1 MVTVLALVVAA
12 TESVA
17 QTDPVTVSFGSSMYS
32 VSEGASVAVTVEL
45 SGPRNSDATV
55 QITAAGSASA
65 LDYSLSDTSVMFAA
79 DETSK
84 TVTVTA
90 LEDRLDDDSESVTL
104 TLEPPSGLSTGTHGS
119 TTAAIVDGDQA
130 ALVVEPA
137 DVSVREGSG
146 EVDLDWLDD
155 LDVVWDSPSADEFG
169 SMPLGNGDIGLN
181 VWVVDGGDLLF
192 YISKTDTW
200 NEFSSLFK
208 LGRVRV
214 KFDPNPFAG
223 RASFEQALVLRNG
236 EITIESTKTDNFGF
250 DLKIWVDANNPVIRV
265 EGTSSADMDVTVDL
279 EMWRTERRE
288 LDQYITYDSN
298 GRRTKHPDN
307 YREPYEYWYEDD
319 TTVVLEP
326 DTVVSGLT
334 DRIVWYHRNGY
345 SKFDERLGE
354 LGQSYGGSDPLIH
367 RTFGAAILG
376 PGLTRNSSDQSL
388 IRQDTTTV
396 DISIFPLTMQPATV
410 AEWRSGLDSSISAVE
425 SSSKSARYDA
435 HKRWW
440 QEFWGRHRIS
450 VSSDE
455 SPAERSSALAV
466 SRAYALQRFM
476 NAAAGRGAQPIKF
489 NGSIFTV
496 DVVNNLPAFF
506 NTYRAGYFDPD
517 FRAWGASHWYQN
529 VRFPYLTML
538 MGGDYEFMQPFFD
551 MYTGASS
558 SWTSHVKGTY
568 LHDGFVLPEL
578 MNSWGGGIATSNSIN
593 GLVEISAIM
602 LDFYQFTQDQAFFDT
617 VLLPFVNGVLTY
629 YDQHWSRSS
638 TGDIRIVS
646 SALEQ
651 ERGAVNPTSDLAGLH
666 VVVDKMVALPDELTS
681 EADRALWVRM
691 KKDLPNIATF
701 VRNGQE
707 IVAIAERPHRSAS
720 RGENPDLYAVWPFRV
735 YSVGKPDLD
744 LAVATYNQRAATG
757 VTGWQQ
763 DPAQAAML
771 GMTDE
776 AKRHLLTYVTK
787 EEPNRGNRDSFRFP
801 GFYGPAQDWFPVQT
815 QPSIA
820 MSTLQNMLVQYED
833 HRILMFPAWP
843 QEWDADFK
851 VHLPYETTIEGVLK
865 DGVVESL
872 TVTPE
877 HRDADIEF
885 VQFDPD
891 TPVVDNSTPV
901 VLTTERVEAE
911 DYKAQMGLQVESTT
925 DGGVGQSIGFADVN
939 DYLVYP
945 ARDFSDVG
953 SVSLRV
959 ASNRGVTARAELRSG
974 STTGAVIASF
984 EVFHTGGW
992 QSFITVTEDIVDPGE
1007 QLDLYLVF
1015 TAWGFNLNWIE
1026 FTTDPS
1032 SGAGASNGD
1041 YDSDGDGLI
1050 EVSTLA
1056 QFDAIRWDLDGD
1068 GNSLNSGHAGAF
1080 SGAAANMGC
1089 PSGGCSGYELSAVL
1103 DFDTDASGSVDRL
1116 DGFWNSGLGWE
1127 PIGTYDRP
1135 FRAVFDGNGHEISNL
1150 FIDRTTDNVGL
1161 FGYVGD
1167 SALLVDVKLTGAAV
1181 TTSGRFAGALA
1192 GTSLGAIVSSSAD
1205 GEVSATGYAG
1215 VLAGANR
1222 AGRIQAS
1229 HAAGEVAAY
1238 GYVGGLV
1245 GLNSGGAVEASYS
1258 TARVLQRS
1266 APDNRATAQIGND
1279 GAGHTGGLIG
1289 KTLDSATVTD
1299 SYWDTQTSTQA
1310 TSDGGTA
1317 KTTTE
1322 LASPTGYSGI
1332 YQNWNVDSDLDNTDD
1347 DPWNF
1352 GTASDLPTLKH
1363 ATVPATPLTAT
1374 FPTGPY
1380 TVTEGATIKIEL
1392 ELSKDPDATFTVP
1405 LTVTAQDGATA
1416 NDYTVTPTSVV
1427 LNDGETFKTITL
1439 TATDDTVIEER
1450 ESVLL
1455 GLGTLPPGLSAGPRN
1470 TITVSIVDDDT
1481 PTWSVTAEPARV
1493 VEGVVS
1499 TVTVSVDK
1507 AFDTDQTITLAVGG
1521 TAASGDYSLSSS
1533 SLTLE
1538 AGDTSVTASVTAVAD
1553 SDEESD
1559 ETVVVTASHGGKTV
1573 GSATVTIADSDTAV
1587 WSVTAEPA
1595 RVVEGVVSTVTVSVD
1610 KAFDTDQTITLAVG
1624 GTAAGTDYTL
1634 SSSSLTLEAG
1644 DTSVTASVTAVA
1656 DSDEESDETVV
1667 VTASHGGKTVGSA
1680 TVTIEANDTPVS
1692 SDAALSSLALS
1703 GVGIGGFDAG
1713 VTGYAVSV
1721 GYGVSS
1727 TVVTAVARD
1736 GGASVVIA
1744 GGGGETQGTSRSVSL
1759 VVGDNE
1765 ITVTVTAEDAATT
1778 KTYTVTVTRGEPDVA
1793 PLPPGVVW
1801 GDRLADRDI
1810 ALPGVSSPSGVWFD
1824 GTDVSVVTTAGRIS
1838 VYSLADG
1845 AEHTDR
1851 GFTLPGG
1858 AEYAAGLWSNGATLW
1873 VADVNR
1879 GWVRA
1884 YRLSD
1889 GARQADR
1896 DLDTTALAAAG
1907 NTEPAGIWSNGTT
1920 MWVADFTDS
1929 SVYAYD
1935 LASKARVA
1943 DKELDLDKNPGETY
1957 NPFGIWSNGDTLL
1970 AASWFGGEIIAHSL
1984 TGGQRQPAKDLAT
1997 FASRTNFPNG
2007 IWSNGHILWVVDA
2020 SAATLYAYAVP
2031 GLGAPDTASW
2041 SVVAD
2046 PATVAEGQASTV
2058 TVSVDKTFDA
2068 PQTIALAATGGT
2080 AAGTDYTLSPSVTLD
2095 AGDTA
2100 VTASVT
2106 AVDDSVFEG
2115 DETVVVTA
2123 SHDASAVGSV
2133 TVTIAA
2139 NDTPTW
2145 SVVADPATVAEGQAS
2160 TVTVSVDKTFE
2171 TAQTIALAA
2180 TGTAAGTDYT
2190 LSPSV
2195 TLNAGDTAVTAS
2207 VTAVDDSV
2215 FEGDETVVV
2224 TASHDA
2230 SAVGSATVTIEAND
2244 TPTWSVTADP
2254 ATVAE
2259 GQTSTVTVS
2268 VDKTFETAQTIALA
2282 ATGTAA
2288 GTDYTLSPSV
2298 TLDAGDSEVSVS
2310 VTAVDDSV
2318 IEGGAETVVVTA
2330 SHDASAVGSVTVTIE
2345 DNDTPTWSLVAE
2357 PATVAEGQA
2366 STVTVSVDKTF
2377 ETAQTIALAATGG
2390 TAAGTDYTLSSSSV
2404 TLAAGDTA
2412 VTAVVTAVDDN
2423 DEENDETVV
2432 VTASHDSNAV
2442 GSVTVTIA
2450 ANDTPTWSLVA
2461 DPATVAEG
2469 QASTVTVSVDKTFET
2484 AQTIALAATG
2494 GTAAGTDYTLP
2505 SSSVTLAAG
2514 ASEVS
2519 VSVTAVDDSVFE
2531 GDETVVVTAS
2541 HDASAVGS
2549 VTVTIAAND
2558 TPTWSVVADPATVAE
2573 GQAST
2578 VTVSVDKTFETAQTI
2593 ALAATGTAAGTDY
2606 TLSPSVTLDAG
2617 DSEVSVSVTA
2627 VDDSVFEGDETV
2639 VVTASHDSSAVGS
2652 ATFTIEANDTPTWS
2666 VVADPATVAEG
2677 QASTVTVSVDKT
2689 FETAQ
2694 TIALAATGGTAAGT
2708 DYTLSPSVTLNA
2720 GDTAV
2725 TASVT
2730 AVDDGVIE
2738 GGDETVVVTASHGD
2752 GSVGSATITI
2762 EDNDTLT
2769 WSVTAEPATVA
2780 EGQASTVTVSVDKT
2794 FETAQT
2800 IALAATGGTAA
2811 GTDYTLSSSSVT
2823 LAAGA
2828 KTATAVVTAVDDN
2841 DEETDETVVVTASHD
2856 SSAVGS
2862 VTVTIAA
2869 NDTPTWS
2876 LVADPATVAEGQ
2888 ASTVTVSVDKTF
2900 ETAQTIAL
2908 AATGGTAAGTDYT
2921 LSPSVR
2927 LAAGDSEVSVSVTAV
2942 DDSVFEGD
2950 ETVVVTASH
2959 DASAVGSVTVTI
2971 AANDTPTWSVVA
2983 DPATVAEGQASTVT
2997 VSVDKTFETAQT
3009 IALAA
3014 TGTAAGTDYT
3024 LSPSVRLAA
3033 GDSEVSVS
3041 VTAVDDSVFE
3051 GDETVVVTASHDA
3064 SAVGSVTV
3072 TIAANDTP
3080 TWSVVADPATVAEG
3094 QASTVT
3100 VSVDKTFDAPQT
3112 IALAATGG
3120 TAAGTDYTL
3129 SPSVTLAAGDTS
3141 VTASV
3146 TAVADGVIEG
3156 GDETVVVTASHG
3168 DGSVGSATITIEDN
3182 DTPTWSVT
3190 AEPATVAEGQAST
3203 VTVSVDKTFETA
3215 QTISLAATGGT
3226 AAGTD
3231 YTLSPSSL
3239 TLDAGAKTATASVTA
3254 VDDNDEESDETV
3266 VVTASHDSSAVGS
3279 VTITIEAVAPLPPG
3293 VVWGDRLPDRD
3304 IALPGAP
3311 TGVWSNG
3318 TDVWVLT
3325 TAGRISVYSLADGAE
3340 HTDRGFTLPGG
3351 AEYAAGLW
3359 SNGATLWVSDV
3370 NRGWVRAYRLSDG
3383 ARQADRDL
3391 DTAALAAAGNT
3402 EPAGI
3407 WSNGTTMWV
3416 ADFTDSRVYAYDLTT
3431 KARVADKE
3439 LDLDKNPGEAY
3450 NPFGIWSNGDT
3461 LLAASWLGGEIIA
3474 HSLTDGQRQP
3484 AKDLSTFASR
3494 TNFPNDIWSNGH
3506 ILWVVD
3512 ASAATLYAY
3521 AVPGLGAP
3529 PNDTPGSGN

>member
-1 MVTVLALVVAA
+1 MMGLFRRCGVLALRAVTCWGIVRVRLSARRAGGCACGSAGAGLRRVLGSCAVVTVLAPVVVA
-12 TESVA
+12 TEAAA
-17 QTDPVTVSFGSSMYS
+17 QSDPVTVSFGSSMYS
-32 VSEGASVAVTVEL
+32 VSEGASVAVEL
-45 SGPRNSDATV
+45 SEPRNSDATV
-55 QITAAGSASA
+55 QITAAGSASEREGSGEVDLDSLDA
-65 LDYSLSDTSVMFAA
+65 L
-79 DETSK
+79 
-84 TVTVTA
+84 
-90 LEDRLDDDSESVTL
+90 
-104 TLEPPSGLSTGTHGS
+104 
-119 TTAAIVDGDQA
+119 
-130 ALVVEPA
+130 

-181 VWVVDGGDLLF
+181 VWVVDDGDLLF

-236 EITIESTKTDNFGF
+236 EITIESTKTDNFEV

-307 YREPYEYWYEDD
+307 YREPYEYWYDDD

-354 LGQSYGGSDPLIH
+354 LSQSDRGGDPLMH

-388 IRQDTTTV
+388 ISQDTTTV

-410 AEWRSGLDSSISAVE
+410 EEWRSGLDSSISAVE

-455 SPAERSSALAV
+455 SPAERSSALVV

-551 MYTGASS
+551 MYTEASS

-617 VLLPFVNGVLTY
+617 VLLPFVNGMLTY

-787 EEPNRGNRDSFRFP
+787 EEPNRGNRESFRFP

-851 VHLPYETTIEGVLK
+851 VHLPYETTIEGVLQ

-877 HRDADIEF
+877 HRAADIEF

-891 TPVVDNSTPV
+891 TLVVDITAPV
-901 VLTTERVEAE
+901 DLTTERVEAE
-911 DYKAQMGLQVESTT
+911 DYKAQMGLQIESTT
-925 DGGVGQSIGFADVN
+925 DVGGGQSIGYANVN

-945 ARDFSDVG
+945 ARDLSDVG

-959 ASNRGVTARAELRSG
+959 ASNRGVNARAELRSG

-984 EVFHTGGW
+984 EVNHTGGW

-1032 SGAGASNGD
+1032 SGASNVD

-1056 QFDAIRWDLDGD
+1056 QLDAIRWDLDGD
-1068 GNSLNSGHAGAF
+1068 GNSLNSGYADAF

-1135 FRAVFDGNGHEISNL
+1135 FRAVFDGNGHDISNL

-1161 FGYVGD
+1161 FGYVAD
-1167 SALLVDVKLTGAAV
+1167 SALLADVKMTGAAV
-1181 TTSGRFAGALA
+1181 TTRGRFAGVLA
-1192 GTSLGAIVSSSAD
+1192 GTSLGAIVTSSAD

-1222 AGRIQAS
+1222 GGRIQAS
-1229 HAAGEVAAY
+1229 HAAGEAAAY

-1245 GLNSGGAVEASYS
+1245 GLNSGGGAVEASYS
-1258 TARVLQRS
+1258 TARVLQRG
-1266 APDNRATAQIGND
+1266 APDNRATTQIGND

-1289 KTLDSATVTD
+1289 KTLDNATATD
-1299 SYWDTQTSTQA
+1299 SYWDTQTSTQV

-1332 YQNWNVDSDLDNTDD
+1332 YENWNLDFDLDNTDD

-1363 ATVPATPLTAT
+1363 ATVPATPLTVA
-1374 FPTGPY
+1374 FPTGTY
-1380 TVTEGATIKIEL
+1380 TVTEGAKIKIEL

-1405 LTVTAQDGATA
+1405 LTVTAKDGTTA
-1416 NDYTVTPTSVV
+1416 SDYTVTPTSVV
-1427 LNDGETFKTITL
+1427 FNDGETSKNITL
-1439 TATDDTVIEER
+1439 TATDDTVSEES

-1455 GLGTLPPGLSAGPRN
+1455 RLGTLPTGLSAGPRN

-1481 PTWSVTAEPARV
+1481 AVWSVTAEPARV
-1493 VEGVVS
+1493 AEGAVS
-1499 TVTVSVDK
+1499 TITVSVDR
-1507 AFDTDQTITLAVGG
+1507 AFDTDQTIMLAVAG

-1533 SLTLE
+1533 SLTLD
-1538 AGDTSVTASVTAVAD
+1538 AGDMSVTASVTAVDD

-1559 ETVVVTASHGGKTV
+1559 ETVVVTASHGGETV
-1573 GSATVTIADSDTAV
+1573 GSATVTIEDNDTPT
-1587 WSVTAEPA
+1587 WSVTAVPA
-1595 RVVEGVVSTVTVSVD
+1595 RVVEGAESTITVSVD
-1610 KAFDTDQTITLAVG
+1610 KAFDTDQTITLAAT
-1624 GTAAGTDYTL
+1624 GTAASEDYSL
-1634 SSSSLTLEAG
+1634 SSSSLTLDAGDMSVTATVTAVDDGVIEGGDETVVVTASHGGETVGSATVTIEDNDTPTWSVTAVPARVVEGAESTITVSSDKTFDTDQTITLAATGTAAGSDYSLSSSLTLDAGDMSVTATVTAVDDSVVEGGDETVVVTASHSGGAVGSATVTIEDNDTPTWSVTAEPARVAEGAESTITVSAGKAFAVDQTITLAATGTAANSDYSLSSSSLTLHAG
-1644 DTSVTASVTAVA
+1644 DTSVTATVTSVDDSVIEGGDETVVVTASHSGDAVGSATVTIEDNDTPTWSVTAEPARVA
-1656 DSDEESDETVV
+1656 EGAESTITVSAGKAFAVDQTITLAATGTAANSDYSLSSSSLTLHAGDTSVTATVTAVDDNDEESDETVV
-1667 VTASHGGKTVGSA
+1667 VTASHGGAVGSA

-1692 SDAALSSLALS
+1692 TDAALSSLALS
-1703 GVGIGGFDAG
+1703 GV
-1713 VTGYAVSV
+1713 SV
-1721 GYGVSS
+1721 GVFGAGTTAYAASVGNGVSS
-1727 TVVTAVARD
+1727 TTVTAVASD
-1736 GGASVVIA
+1736 DGASVVIA
-1744 GGGGETQGTSRSVSL
+1744 DGDGETQGTSRSVSL

-1765 ITVTVTAEDAATT
+1765 ITVTVTAEDTATT
-1778 KTYTVTVTRGEPDVA
+1778 KTYTITVTRAVA

-1801 GDRLADRDI
+1801 GDRLPDRDI
-1810 ALPGVSSPSGVWFD
+1810 ALPGAGSSSGVWSD
-1824 GTDVSVVTTAGRIS
+1824 GTDVWVLTTAGKISVYSLADGAEHTDRGFTLPGGAEYAAGLWSDGATLWVADVNSGWVRAYRLSDGARQADRDLDTAGNTEPAGIWSDDTTMWVADFTDSRVYAYDLTTKARVADKELDLDKNPGETYNPFGIWSNGDTLLAASWFGSEIIAHSLADGQRQPAKDLSTFASRTNSPNGIWSNGHILWVVDSSDATLYAYAVPGLGAPPNDTPVWSVIAEPVRVVEGVVSTITVSVDKTFDTAQTITLAATGTAAGSDYSLSSSSLTLDAGDTSVTASVTAVDDSVIEGGDETVVVTASHGGETVGSATVTIEDNDTPTWSVTAEPVRVVEGVVSTITVSVDKAFDTDQTIMLAVAGTAASGDYSLLSSLTLDAGDMSVTASVTAVDDSVIEGGDETVVVTASHSGDAVGSATVTIEDNDTPTWSVTAEPVRVAEGAGSTITVSAGKAFAVDQTITLAATGTAANSDYSLSSSSLTLHAGDTSVTATVTAVDDSVIEGGDETVVVTASHSSGAVGSATVTIVDNDTPTWSVTAEPVRVVEGAESTITVSVDKAFAVDQTITLAATGTAASEDYSLSSSSLTLDAGDTSVTATVTAVDDSDEENDETVVVTASHGDAVGSATVTIEANDTPVSTDAALSSLALSGVSIGVFGAGTTAYAASVGNGVSSTTVTAVASDDGASVVIADGDGETQGTSRSVSLVVGDNEITVTVTAEDGSTTKTYTITVARAVAPLPPGVVWGDRLPDRDIALPGAGSSSGVWSDGTDVWVVTTAGKIS

-1896 DLDTTALAAAG
+1896 DLDTAALAAAG
-1907 NTEPAGIWSNGTT
+1907 NTEPAGIWSNDTT

-1929 SVYAYD
+1929 RVYAYD
-1935 LASKARVA
+1935 LTTKARVA

-1984 TGGQRQPAKDLAT
+1984 ADGQRQPAKDLST

-2007 IWSNGHILWVVDA
+2007 IWSNGHILWVVD
-2020 SAATLYAYAVP
+2020 SSDATLYAYAVP
-2031 GLGAPDTASW
+2031 GL
-2041 SVVAD
+2041 
-2046 PATVAEGQASTV
+2046 
-2058 TVSVDKTFDA
+2058 
-2068 PQTIALAATGGT
+2068 
-2080 AAGTDYTLSPSVTLD
+2080 
-2095 AGDTA
+2095 
-2100 VTASVT
+2100 
-2106 AVDDSVFEG
+2106 
-2115 DETVVVTA
+2115 
-2123 SHDASAVGSV
+2123 
-2133 TVTIAA
+2133 
-2139 NDTPTW
+2139 
-2145 SVVADPATVAEGQAS
+2145 
-2160 TVTVSVDKTFE
+2160 
-2171 TAQTIALAA
+2171 
-2180 TGTAAGTDYT
+2180 
-2190 LSPSV
+2190 
-2195 TLNAGDTAVTAS
+2195 
-2207 VTAVDDSV
+2207 
-2215 FEGDETVVV
+2215 
-2224 TASHDA
+2224 
-2230 SAVGSATVTIEAND
+2230 
-2244 TPTWSVTADP
+2244 
-2254 ATVAE
+2254 
-2259 GQTSTVTVS
+2259 
-2268 VDKTFETAQTIALA
+2268 
-2282 ATGTAA
+2282 
-2288 GTDYTLSPSV
+2288 
-2298 TLDAGDSEVSVS
+2298 
-2310 VTAVDDSV
+2310 
-2318 IEGGAETVVVTA
+2318 
-2330 SHDASAVGSVTVTIE
+2330 
-2345 DNDTPTWSLVAE
+2345 
-2357 PATVAEGQA
+2357 
-2366 STVTVSVDKTF
+2366 
-2377 ETAQTIALAATGG
+2377 
-2390 TAAGTDYTLSSSSV
+2390 
-2404 TLAAGDTA
+2404 
-2412 VTAVVTAVDDN
+2412 
-2423 DEENDETVV
+2423 
-2432 VTASHDSNAV
+2432 
-2442 GSVTVTIA
+2442 
-2450 ANDTPTWSLVA
+2450 
-2461 DPATVAEG
+2461 
-2469 QASTVTVSVDKTFET
+2469 
-2484 AQTIALAATG
+2484 
-2494 GTAAGTDYTLP
+2494 
-2505 SSSVTLAAG
+2505 
-2514 ASEVS
+2514 
-2519 VSVTAVDDSVFE
+2519 
-2531 GDETVVVTAS
+2531 
-2541 HDASAVGS
+2541 
-2549 VTVTIAAND
+2549 
-2558 TPTWSVVADPATVAE
+2558 
-2573 GQAST
+2573 
-2578 VTVSVDKTFETAQTI
+2578 
-2593 ALAATGTAAGTDY
+2593 
-2606 TLSPSVTLDAG
+2606 
-2617 DSEVSVSVTA
+2617 
-2627 VDDSVFEGDETV
+2627 
-2639 VVTASHDSSAVGS
+2639 
-2652 ATFTIEANDTPTWS
+2652 
-2666 VVADPATVAEG
+2666 
-2677 QASTVTVSVDKT
+2677 
-2689 FETAQ
+2689 
-2694 TIALAATGGTAAGT
+2694 
-2708 DYTLSPSVTLNA
+2708 
-2720 GDTAV
+2720 
-2725 TASVT
+2725 
-2730 AVDDGVIE
+2730 
-2738 GGDETVVVTASHGD
+2738 
-2752 GSVGSATITI
+2752 
-2762 EDNDTLT
+2762 
-2769 WSVTAEPATVA
+2769 
-2780 EGQASTVTVSVDKT
+2780 
-2794 FETAQT
+2794 
-2800 IALAATGGTAA
+2800 
-2811 GTDYTLSSSSVT
+2811 
-2823 LAAGA
+2823 
-2828 KTATAVVTAVDDN
+2828 
-2841 DEETDETVVVTASHD
+2841 
-2856 SSAVGS
+2856 
-2862 VTVTIAA
+2862 
-2869 NDTPTWS
+2869 
-2876 LVADPATVAEGQ
+2876 
-2888 ASTVTVSVDKTF
+2888 
-2900 ETAQTIAL
+2900 
-2908 AATGGTAAGTDYT
+2908 
-2921 LSPSVR
+2921 
-2927 LAAGDSEVSVSVTAV
+2927 
-2942 DDSVFEGD
+2942 
-2950 ETVVVTASH
+2950 
-2959 DASAVGSVTVTI
+2959 
-2971 AANDTPTWSVVA
+2971 
-2983 DPATVAEGQASTVT
+2983 
-2997 VSVDKTFETAQT
+2997 
-3009 IALAA
+3009 
-3014 TGTAAGTDYT
+3014 
-3024 LSPSVRLAA
+3024 
-3033 GDSEVSVS
+3033 
-3041 VTAVDDSVFE
+3041 
-3051 GDETVVVTASHDA
+3051 
-3064 SAVGSVTV
+3064 
-3072 TIAANDTP
+3072 
-3080 TWSVVADPATVAEG
+3080 
-3094 QASTVT
+3094 
-3100 VSVDKTFDAPQT
+3100 
-3112 IALAATGG
+3112 
-3120 TAAGTDYTL
+3120 
-3129 SPSVTLAAGDTS
+3129 
-3141 VTASV
+3141 
-3146 TAVADGVIEG
+3146 
-3156 GDETVVVTASHG
+3156 
-3168 DGSVGSATITIEDN
+3168 
-3182 DTPTWSVT
+3182 
-3190 AEPATVAEGQAST
+3190 
-3203 VTVSVDKTFETA
+3203 
-3215 QTISLAATGGT
+3215 
-3226 AAGTD
+3226 
-3231 YTLSPSSL
+3231 
-3239 TLDAGAKTATASVTA
+3239 
-3254 VDDNDEESDETV
+3254 
-3266 VVTASHDSSAVGS
+3266 
-3279 VTITIEAVAPLPPG
+3279 
-3293 VVWGDRLPDRD
+3293 
-3304 IALPGAP
+3304 
-3311 TGVWSNG
+3311 
-3318 TDVWVLT
+3318 
-3325 TAGRISVYSLADGAE
+3325 
-3340 HTDRGFTLPGG
+3340 
-3351 AEYAAGLW
+3351 
-3359 SNGATLWVSDV
+3359 
-3370 NRGWVRAYRLSDG
+3370 
-3383 ARQADRDL
+3383 
-3391 DTAALAAAGNT
+3391 
-3402 EPAGI
+3402 
-3407 WSNGTTMWV
+3407 
-3416 ADFTDSRVYAYDLTT
+3416 
-3431 KARVADKE
+3431 
-3439 LDLDKNPGEAY
+3439 
-3450 NPFGIWSNGDT
+3450 
-3461 LLAASWLGGEIIA
+3461 
-3474 HSLTDGQRQP
+3474 
-3484 AKDLSTFASR
+3484 
-3494 TNFPNDIWSNGH
+3494 
-3506 ILWVVD
+3506 
-3512 ASAATLYAY
+3512 
-3521 AVPGLGAP
+3521 
-3529 PNDTPGSGN
+3529 DTPG

>member
-1 MVTVLALVVAA
+1 MVTVLAPVVVA
-12 TESVA
+12 TEAVA

-55 QITAAGSASA
+55 QITAAGSASV

-146 EVDLDWLDD
+146 GVDLDWLDEADVSVREGSGGVDLDWLDD

-169 SMPLGNGDIGLN
+169 SMPLGNGEIGLN

-236 EITIESTKTDNFGF
+236 EITIESTKTDNFGV

-307 YREPYEYWYEDD
+307 YREPYEYWYDDD

-354 LGQSYGGSDPLIH
+354 LSQSDRGGDPLMH

-376 PGLTRNSSDQSL
+376 PGLTRNSSNQSL

-410 AEWRSGLDSSISAVE
+410 EEWRSGLDSSISAVE

-506 NTYRAGYFDPD
+506 HTYRAGYFDPD

-529 VRFPYLTML
+529 VRFPYLAML
-538 MGGDYEFMQPFFD
+538 MGGDYEFMPPFFD

-558 SWTSHVKGTY
+558 SWTSHVKGTF

-578 MNSWGGGIATSNSIN
+578 MNSWGGGIATHNSIN

-617 VLLPFVNGVLTY
+617 VLLPFVNGMLTY

-681 EADRALWVRM
+681 EADRALWLRM

-701 VRNGQE
+701 IRNGQE
-707 IVAIAERPHRSAS
+707 IVAIAEDPHRSRS
-720 RGENPDLYAVWPFRV
+720 GGENPDLYAVWPFRV

-744 LAVATYNQRAATG
+744 LAVATYNQRVATG

-771 GMTDE
+771 GLTNE

-787 EEPNRGNRDSFRFP
+787 EEPNRGNRESFRFP
-801 GFYGPAQDWFPVQT
+801 GFFGPAQDWFPVQT

-851 VHLPYETTIEGVLK
+851 VHLPYGTTIEGVLR

-877 HRDADIEF
+877 HRTADIEF

-891 TPVVDNSTPV
+891 TPVVDISAPV
-901 VLTTERVEAE
+901 DLTTERVEAE

-925 DGGVGQSIGFADVN
+925 DGGGGQSIGYANVN

-984 EVFHTGGW
+984 EVYHTGGW
-992 QSFITVTEDIVDPGE
+992 QSFITVTEEIADPGE

-1056 QFDAIRWDLDGD
+1056 QLDAIRWDLDGD
-1068 GNSLNSGHAGAF
+1068 GNSLNSGYADAF

-1103 DFDTDASGSVDRL
+1103 DFDTDASGAVDRL

-1135 FRAVFDGNGHEISNL
+1135 FRAVFDGNGHDISNL
-1150 FIDRTTDNVGL
+1150 FIDRRTDNVGL
-1161 FGYVGD
+1161 FGYVAD

-1222 AGRIQAS
+1222 GGRIQAS
-1229 HAAGEVAAY
+1229 HAAGEAAAY

-1258 TARVLQRS
+1258 TARVLQRG

-1289 KTLDSATVTD
+1289 KTLDNATVTD

-1332 YQNWNVDSDLDNTDD
+1332 YQDWNLDFDLDNTDD

-1363 ATVPATPLTAT
+1363 ATVPAVPLTVA
-1374 FPTGPY
+1374 FPTGTY
-1380 TVTEGATIKIEL
+1380 TVTEGAKIKIEL

-1416 NDYTVTPTSVV
+1416 SDYTVTPTSVV
-1427 LNDGETFKTITL
+1427 YNDGETFKTITL
-1439 TATDDTVIEER
+1439 TATDDTVSDEGK
-1450 ESVLL
+1450 SVLL
-1455 GLGTLPPGLSAGPRN
+1455 RLGTLPPGLSAGPHN

-1481 PTWSVTAEPARV
+1481 AVWSVVAVPARV
-1493 VEGVVS
+1493 VEGAAS

-1507 AFDTDQTITLAVGG
+1507 EFEADQAITLAATG
-1521 TAASGDYSLSSS
+1521 TAASGDYSLSPSL
-1533 SLTLE
+1533 SLTLD
-1538 AGDTSVTASVTAVAD
+1538 AGDTSVTASVTAVDD

-1559 ETVVVTASHGGKTV
+1559 ETVVVTASHGGETV
-1573 GSATVTIADSDTAV
+1573 GSATVTIEDNDTAV
-1587 WSVTAEPA
+1587 WSVTAVPARVAEGAVSTVTVSVDKEFEVDQAITLAATGTAASGDYSLSPSLSLTLVAGDMSVTASVTAVDDSVIDGGDETVVVTASHGGETVGSATVTIEDNDTPTWSVTAVPA
-1595 RVVEGVVSTVTVSVD
+1595 RVVEGAASTVTVSVD
-1610 KAFDTDQTITLAVG
+1610 KAFEVDQTITLAATG
-1624 GTAAGTDYTL
+1624 GTAASGDYSL
-1634 SSSSLTLEAG
+1634 SPSLTLDAG
-1644 DTSVTASVTAVA
+1644 DMSVTASVTAVDDSVIDGGDETVVVTA
-1656 DSDEESDETVV
+1656 SHGGAVGSATVTIEDNDTAVWSVTAVPARVVEGAASTVTVSVDKEFEVDQAITLAATGTAASGDYSLSPSLSLTLVAGDMSVTASVTAVDDSVIEGVDETVVVTASHGGETVGSATVTIEDNDTAVWSVTAVPARVVEGAASTVTVSVDKEFEVDQMITLAATGTAASGDYSLSPTLSLTLDAGDMSVTASVTAVDDSDEESDETVV
-1667 VTASHGGKTVGSA
+1667 VTASHSGGAVGSA

-1692 SDAALSSLALS
+1692 TDAALSSLALS
-1703 GVGIGGFDAG
+1703 GVSVGVFDAG
-1713 VTGYAVSV
+1713 TTAYAASV
-1721 GYGVSS
+1721 GNGVSS
-1727 TVVTAVARD
+1727 TTVTAVASD
-1736 GGASVVIA
+1736 DGASVVIA
-1744 GGGGETQGTSRSVSL
+1744 DGDGETQGTSRSVSL

-1765 ITVTVTAEDAATT
+1765 ITVTVTAEDATTT
-1778 KTYTVTVTRGEPDVA
+1778 KTYTITVTRAVA

-1810 ALPGVSSPSGVWFD
+1810 ALPGAGSSSGVWSD
-1824 GTDVSVVTTAGRIS
+1824 GTDVWVLTTAGKIS

-1873 VADVNR
+1873 VADVNS

-1896 DLDTTALAAAG
+1896 DLDTAG
-1907 NTEPAGIWSNGTT
+1907 NTEPAGIWSDGTT

-1929 SVYAYD
+1929 RVYAYD
-1935 LASKARVA
+1935 LTSKARVA

-1970 AASWFGGEIIAHSL
+1970 AASWFRGEIIAHSL
-1984 TGGQRQPAKDLAT
+1984 TGGQRQPAKDLST

-2007 IWSNGHILWVVDA
+2007 IWSNGHILWVVD
-2020 SAATLYAYAVP
+2020 
-2031 GLGAPDTASW
+2031 
-2041 SVVAD
+2041 
-2046 PATVAEGQASTV
+2046 
-2058 TVSVDKTFDA
+2058 
-2068 PQTIALAATGGT
+2068 
-2080 AAGTDYTLSPSVTLD
+2080 
-2095 AGDTA
+2095 
-2100 VTASVT
+2100 
-2106 AVDDSVFEG
+2106 
-2115 DETVVVTA
+2115 
-2123 SHDASAVGSV
+2123 
-2133 TVTIAA
+2133 
-2139 NDTPTW
+2139 
-2145 SVVADPATVAEGQAS
+2145 
-2160 TVTVSVDKTFE
+2160 
-2171 TAQTIALAA
+2171 
-2180 TGTAAGTDYT
+2180 
-2190 LSPSV
+2190 
-2195 TLNAGDTAVTAS
+2195 
-2207 VTAVDDSV
+2207 
-2215 FEGDETVVV
+2215 
-2224 TASHDA
+2224 
-2230 SAVGSATVTIEAND
+2230 
-2244 TPTWSVTADP
+2244 
-2254 ATVAE
+2254 
-2259 GQTSTVTVS
+2259 
-2268 VDKTFETAQTIALA
+2268 
-2282 ATGTAA
+2282 
-2288 GTDYTLSPSV
+2288 
-2298 TLDAGDSEVSVS
+2298 
-2310 VTAVDDSV
+2310 
-2318 IEGGAETVVVTA
+2318 
-2330 SHDASAVGSVTVTIE
+2330 
-2345 DNDTPTWSLVAE
+2345 
-2357 PATVAEGQA
+2357 
-2366 STVTVSVDKTF
+2366 
-2377 ETAQTIALAATGG
+2377 
-2390 TAAGTDYTLSSSSV
+2390 SS
-2404 TLAAGDTA
+2404 D
-2412 VTAVVTAVDDN
+2412 
-2423 DEENDETVV
+2423 
-2432 VTASHDSNAV
+2432 
-2442 GSVTVTIA
+2442 
-2450 ANDTPTWSLVA
+2450 
-2461 DPATVAEG
+2461 
-2469 QASTVTVSVDKTFET
+2469 
-2484 AQTIALAATG
+2484 
-2494 GTAAGTDYTLP
+2494 
-2505 SSSVTLAAG
+2505 
-2514 ASEVS
+2514 
-2519 VSVTAVDDSVFE
+2519 
-2531 GDETVVVTAS
+2531 
-2541 HDASAVGS
+2541 
-2549 VTVTIAAND
+2549 
-2558 TPTWSVVADPATVAE
+2558 
-2573 GQAST
+2573 
-2578 VTVSVDKTFETAQTI
+2578 
-2593 ALAATGTAAGTDY
+2593 
-2606 TLSPSVTLDAG
+2606 
-2617 DSEVSVSVTA
+2617 
-2627 VDDSVFEGDETV
+2627 
-2639 VVTASHDSSAVGS
+2639 
-2652 ATFTIEANDTPTWS
+2652 
-2666 VVADPATVAEG
+2666 
-2677 QASTVTVSVDKT
+2677 
-2689 FETAQ
+2689 
-2694 TIALAATGGTAAGT
+2694 
-2708 DYTLSPSVTLNA
+2708 
-2720 GDTAV
+2720 
-2725 TASVT
+2725 
-2730 AVDDGVIE
+2730 
-2738 GGDETVVVTASHGD
+2738 
-2752 GSVGSATITI
+2752 
-2762 EDNDTLT
+2762 
-2769 WSVTAEPATVA
+2769 
-2780 EGQASTVTVSVDKT
+2780 
-2794 FETAQT
+2794 
-2800 IALAATGGTAA
+2800 
-2811 GTDYTLSSSSVT
+2811 
-2823 LAAGA
+2823 
-2828 KTATAVVTAVDDN
+2828 
-2841 DEETDETVVVTASHD
+2841 
-2856 SSAVGS
+2856 
-2862 VTVTIAA
+2862 
-2869 NDTPTWS
+2869 
-2876 LVADPATVAEGQ
+2876 
-2888 ASTVTVSVDKTF
+2888 
-2900 ETAQTIAL
+2900 
-2908 AATGGTAAGTDYT
+2908 
-2921 LSPSVR
+2921 
-2927 LAAGDSEVSVSVTAV
+2927 
-2942 DDSVFEGD
+2942 
-2950 ETVVVTASH
+2950 
-2959 DASAVGSVTVTI
+2959 
-2971 AANDTPTWSVVA
+2971 
-2983 DPATVAEGQASTVT
+2983 
-2997 VSVDKTFETAQT
+2997 
-3009 IALAA
+3009 
-3014 TGTAAGTDYT
+3014 
-3024 LSPSVRLAA
+3024 
-3033 GDSEVSVS
+3033 
-3041 VTAVDDSVFE
+3041 
-3051 GDETVVVTASHDA
+3051 
-3064 SAVGSVTV
+3064 
-3072 TIAANDTP
+3072 
-3080 TWSVVADPATVAEG
+3080 
-3094 QASTVT
+3094 
-3100 VSVDKTFDAPQT
+3100 
-3112 IALAATGG
+3112 
-3120 TAAGTDYTL
+3120 
-3129 SPSVTLAAGDTS
+3129 
-3141 VTASV
+3141 
-3146 TAVADGVIEG
+3146 
-3156 GDETVVVTASHG
+3156 
-3168 DGSVGSATITIEDN
+3168 
-3182 DTPTWSVT
+3182 
-3190 AEPATVAEGQAST
+3190 
-3203 VTVSVDKTFETA
+3203 
-3215 QTISLAATGGT
+3215 
-3226 AAGTD
+3226 
-3231 YTLSPSSL
+3231 
-3239 TLDAGAKTATASVTA
+3239 
-3254 VDDNDEESDETV
+3254 
-3266 VVTASHDSSAVGS
+3266 
-3279 VTITIEAVAPLPPG
+3279 
-3293 VVWGDRLPDRD
+3293 
-3304 IALPGAP
+3304 
-3311 TGVWSNG
+3311 
-3318 TDVWVLT
+3318 
-3325 TAGRISVYSLADGAE
+3325 
-3340 HTDRGFTLPGG
+3340 
-3351 AEYAAGLW
+3351 
-3359 SNGATLWVSDV
+3359 
-3370 NRGWVRAYRLSDG
+3370 
-3383 ARQADRDL
+3383 
-3391 DTAALAAAGNT
+3391 
-3402 EPAGI
+3402 
-3407 WSNGTTMWV
+3407 
-3416 ADFTDSRVYAYDLTT
+3416 
-3431 KARVADKE
+3431 
-3439 LDLDKNPGEAY
+3439 
-3450 NPFGIWSNGDT
+3450 
-3461 LLAASWLGGEIIA
+3461 
-3474 HSLTDGQRQP
+3474 
-3484 AKDLSTFASR
+3484 
-3494 TNFPNDIWSNGH
+3494 
-3506 ILWVVD
+3506 
-3512 ASAATLYAY
+3512 ATLYAY

-3529 PNDTPGSGN
+3529 PNDTPVWSVTAEPVRVVEGAESTITVSVDKEFDTDQTITLAAGGTAAGSDYSLSSSSLTLHAGNTSVTATVTAVDDSVIEGGDETVVVTASHGGAVGSATVTVEDNDTPTWSVTAEPARVAEGAESTITVSAGKEFDTDQTITLAVVGTAAGSDYSLSSSSLTLDAGDTSVTATVTAVDDSVIEGGDETVVVTASHSDGAVGSATVTVEDNDTPTWSVTAEPARVA

>member
-1 MVTVLALVVAA
+1 MVTVLALVVVA
-12 TESVA
+12 TEAVA

-55 QITAAGSASA
+55 QITAAGSASV

-181 VWVVDGGDLLF
+181 VWVVDGGDLWF

-214 KFDPNPFAG
+214 SFDPNPFAG

-236 EITIESTKTDNFGF
+236 EITIESTKTDNFGV
-250 DLKIWVDANNPVIRV
+250 DLKIWVDANNPVIHV

-307 YREPYEYWYEDD
+307 YREPYEYWYDDD

-354 LGQSYGGSDPLIH
+354 LSQSDRGGDPLMH

-410 AEWRSGLDSSISAVE
+410 EEWRSGLDSSISAVE

-455 SPAERSSALAV
+455 SPAETSSALAV

-551 MYTGASS
+551 MYTAASS
-558 SWTSHVKGTY
+558 SWTSHVKGTF

-578 MNSWGGGIATSNSIN
+578 MNSWGGGIATHNSIN

-617 VLLPFVNGVLTY
+617 VLLPFVNGMLTY

-681 EADRALWVRM
+681 EADRALWLRM

-701 VRNGQE
+701 IRHGQE
-707 IVAIAERPHRSAS
+707 IVAIAEDPHRSRS
-720 RGENPDLYAVWPFRV
+720 GGENPDLYTVWPFRV

-744 LAVATYNQRAATG
+744 LAVATYNQRVATG

-787 EEPNRGNRDSFRFP
+787 EEPNRGNRESFRFP

-872 TVTPE
+872 TVMPE
-877 HRDADIEF
+877 HRAADIEF

-891 TPVVDNSTPV
+891 TPVVDISAPV

-911 DYKAQMGLQVESTT
+911 DYKAQMGLQIESTT
-925 DGGVGQSIGFADVN
+925 DGGGGQSIGFADVN

-959 ASNRGVTARAELRSG
+959 ANNRRVTARAELRSG

-984 EVFHTGGW
+984 AVSHTGGW
-992 QSFITVTEDIVDPGE
+992 QSFITVTEDIADPGE

-1056 QFDAIRWDLDGD
+1056 QLDAVRWDLDGD
-1068 GNSLNSGHAGAF
+1068 GNSHNSGYADAF

-1103 DFDTDASGSVDRL
+1103 DFDTDASGAVDRL
-1116 DGFWNSGLGWE
+1116 DGFWNSGLGWD

-1135 FRAVFDGNGHEISNL
+1135 FRAVFDGNGHDISNL
-1150 FIDRTTDNVGL
+1150 FIDRRTDNVGL
-1161 FGYVGD
+1161 FGYVAD
-1167 SALLVDVKLTGAAV
+1167 SALLADVTMTGAAV
-1181 TTSGRFAGALA
+1181 TTRGRFAGVLA
-1192 GTSLGAIVSSSAD
+1192 GTSLGAIVTSSAD

-1222 AGRIQAS
+1222 GGRIQAS
-1229 HAAGEVAAY
+1229 HAAGEAAAH

-1245 GLNSGGAVEASYS
+1245 GLNSGGGAVEASYS
-1258 TARVLQRS
+1258 TARVLQRG

-1289 KTLDSATVTD
+1289 KTLDNATATD

-1332 YQNWNVDSDLDNTDD
+1332 YENWNLDFDLDNTDD
-1347 DPWNF
+1347 DPWGF

-1363 ATVPATPLTAT
+1363 ATVPAVPLTVA
-1374 FPTGPY
+1374 FPIGTY
-1380 TVTEGATIKIEL
+1380 TVTEGAKIKIEL

-1405 LTVTAQDGATA
+1405 LTVTAQDGTTA
-1416 NDYTVTPTSVV
+1416 SDYTVTPTSVV
-1427 LNDGETFKTITL
+1427 FNDGETSKNITL
-1439 TATDDTVIEER
+1439 TATDDTVSDEGK
-1450 ESVLL
+1450 SVLL
-1455 GLGTLPPGLSAGPRN
+1455 RLGTLPQGLSAGPHN

-1481 PTWSVTAEPARV
+1481 PTWSVTAEPVRV
-1493 VEGVVS
+1493 VEGAGS
-1499 TVTVSVDK
+1499 TITVSAGK
-1507 AFDTDQTITLAVGG
+1507 EFDTDQTIMLAVGG

-1538 AGDTSVTASVTAVAD
+1538 AGDTSVTATVTAVDD

-1559 ETVVVTASHGGKTV
+1559 ETVVVTASHSGGAV
-1573 GSATVTIADSDTAV
+1573 GSATVTIEANDTPT
-1587 WSVTAEPA
+1587 WSVTAEPV
-1595 RVVEGVVSTVTVSVD
+1595 RVAEGAGSTITVSAG
-1610 KAFDTDQTITLAVG
+1610 KEFDTDQTIMLAVV
-1624 GTAAGTDYTL
+1624 GTAASEDYSL
-1634 SSSSLTLEAG
+1634 SSSSLTLHAG
-1644 DTSVTASVTAVA
+1644 DTSVTATVTAVD

-1667 VTASHGGKTVGSA
+1667 VTASHSGGAVGSA

-1692 SDAALSSLALS
+1692 TDAALSSLALS
-1703 GVGIGGFDAG
+1703 GVSIGVFDAG
-1713 VTGYAVSV
+1713 TTAYAASV
-1721 GYGVSS
+1721 GNGVSS
-1727 TVVTAVARD
+1727 TTVTAVASD
-1736 GGASVVIA
+1736 DGASVVIA
-1744 GGGGETQGTSRSVSL
+1744 DGDGETQGTSRSVSL

-1765 ITVTVTAEDAATT
+1765 ITVTVTAEDAAT
-1778 KTYTVTVTRGEPDVA
+1778 KTYTITVTRAEPDVA

-1810 ALPGVSSPSGVWFD
+1810 ALPGAGSSSGVWSD
-1824 GTDVSVVTTAGRIS
+1824 GTDVWVVTTAGKIS

-1858 AEYAAGLWSNGATLW
+1858 AEYAAGLWSDGATLW
-1873 VADVNR
+1873 VADVNS

-1896 DLDTTALAAAG
+1896 DLDTAG
-1907 NTEPAGIWSNGTT
+1907 NTEPAGIWSDDTT

-1929 SVYAYD
+1929 RVYAYD
-1935 LASKARVA
+1935 LTTKARVA

-1970 AASWFGGEIIAHSL
+1970 AASWFGSEIIAHSL
-1984 TGGQRQPAKDLAT
+1984 A
-1997 FASRTNFPNG
+1997 
-2007 IWSNGHILWVVDA
+2007 
-2020 SAATLYAYAVP
+2020 
-2031 GLGAPDTASW
+2031 
-2041 SVVAD
+2041 
-2046 PATVAEGQASTV
+2046 
-2058 TVSVDKTFDA
+2058 
-2068 PQTIALAATGGT
+2068 
-2080 AAGTDYTLSPSVTLD
+2080 
-2095 AGDTA
+2095 
-2100 VTASVT
+2100 
-2106 AVDDSVFEG
+2106 
-2115 DETVVVTA
+2115 
-2123 SHDASAVGSV
+2123 
-2133 TVTIAA
+2133 
-2139 NDTPTW
+2139 
-2145 SVVADPATVAEGQAS
+2145 
-2160 TVTVSVDKTFE
+2160 
-2171 TAQTIALAA
+2171 
-2180 TGTAAGTDYT
+2180 
-2190 LSPSV
+2190 
-2195 TLNAGDTAVTAS
+2195 
-2207 VTAVDDSV
+2207 
-2215 FEGDETVVV
+2215 
-2224 TASHDA
+2224 
-2230 SAVGSATVTIEAND
+2230 
-2244 TPTWSVTADP
+2244 
-2254 ATVAE
+2254 
-2259 GQTSTVTVS
+2259 
-2268 VDKTFETAQTIALA
+2268 
-2282 ATGTAA
+2282 
-2288 GTDYTLSPSV
+2288 
-2298 TLDAGDSEVSVS
+2298 
-2310 VTAVDDSV
+2310 
-2318 IEGGAETVVVTA
+2318 
-2330 SHDASAVGSVTVTIE
+2330 
-2345 DNDTPTWSLVAE
+2345 
-2357 PATVAEGQA
+2357 
-2366 STVTVSVDKTF
+2366 
-2377 ETAQTIALAATGG
+2377 
-2390 TAAGTDYTLSSSSV
+2390 
-2404 TLAAGDTA
+2404 
-2412 VTAVVTAVDDN
+2412 
-2423 DEENDETVV
+2423 
-2432 VTASHDSNAV
+2432 
-2442 GSVTVTIA
+2442 
-2450 ANDTPTWSLVA
+2450 
-2461 DPATVAEG
+2461 
-2469 QASTVTVSVDKTFET
+2469 
-2484 AQTIALAATG
+2484 
-2494 GTAAGTDYTLP
+2494 
-2505 SSSVTLAAG
+2505 
-2514 ASEVS
+2514 
-2519 VSVTAVDDSVFE
+2519 
-2531 GDETVVVTAS
+2531 
-2541 HDASAVGS
+2541 
-2549 VTVTIAAND
+2549 
-2558 TPTWSVVADPATVAE
+2558 
-2573 GQAST
+2573 
-2578 VTVSVDKTFETAQTI
+2578 
-2593 ALAATGTAAGTDY
+2593 
-2606 TLSPSVTLDAG
+2606 
-2617 DSEVSVSVTA
+2617 
-2627 VDDSVFEGDETV
+2627 
-2639 VVTASHDSSAVGS
+2639 
-2652 ATFTIEANDTPTWS
+2652 
-2666 VVADPATVAEG
+2666 
-2677 QASTVTVSVDKT
+2677 
-2689 FETAQ
+2689 
-2694 TIALAATGGTAAGT
+2694 
-2708 DYTLSPSVTLNA
+2708 
-2720 GDTAV
+2720 
-2725 TASVT
+2725 
-2730 AVDDGVIE
+2730 
-2738 GGDETVVVTASHGD
+2738 
-2752 GSVGSATITI
+2752 
-2762 EDNDTLT
+2762 
-2769 WSVTAEPATVA
+2769 
-2780 EGQASTVTVSVDKT
+2780 
-2794 FETAQT
+2794 
-2800 IALAATGGTAA
+2800 
-2811 GTDYTLSSSSVT
+2811 
-2823 LAAGA
+2823 
-2828 KTATAVVTAVDDN
+2828 
-2841 DEETDETVVVTASHD
+2841 
-2856 SSAVGS
+2856 
-2862 VTVTIAA
+2862 
-2869 NDTPTWS
+2869 
-2876 LVADPATVAEGQ
+2876 
-2888 ASTVTVSVDKTF
+2888 
-2900 ETAQTIAL
+2900 
-2908 AATGGTAAGTDYT
+2908 
-2921 LSPSVR
+2921 
-2927 LAAGDSEVSVSVTAV
+2927 
-2942 DDSVFEGD
+2942 
-2950 ETVVVTASH
+2950 
-2959 DASAVGSVTVTI
+2959 
-2971 AANDTPTWSVVA
+2971 
-2983 DPATVAEGQASTVT
+2983 
-2997 VSVDKTFETAQT
+2997 
-3009 IALAA
+3009 
-3014 TGTAAGTDYT
+3014 
-3024 LSPSVRLAA
+3024 
-3033 GDSEVSVS
+3033 
-3041 VTAVDDSVFE
+3041 
-3051 GDETVVVTASHDA
+3051 
-3064 SAVGSVTV
+3064 
-3072 TIAANDTP
+3072 
-3080 TWSVVADPATVAEG
+3080 
-3094 QASTVT
+3094 
-3100 VSVDKTFDAPQT
+3100 
-3112 IALAATGG
+3112 
-3120 TAAGTDYTL
+3120 
-3129 SPSVTLAAGDTS
+3129 
-3141 VTASV
+3141 
-3146 TAVADGVIEG
+3146 
-3156 GDETVVVTASHG
+3156 
-3168 DGSVGSATITIEDN
+3168 
-3182 DTPTWSVT
+3182 
-3190 AEPATVAEGQAST
+3190 
-3203 VTVSVDKTFETA
+3203 
-3215 QTISLAATGGT
+3215 
-3226 AAGTD
+3226 
-3231 YTLSPSSL
+3231 
-3239 TLDAGAKTATASVTA
+3239 
-3254 VDDNDEESDETV
+3254 
-3266 VVTASHDSSAVGS
+3266 
-3279 VTITIEAVAPLPPG
+3279 
-3293 VVWGDRLPDRD
+3293 
-3304 IALPGAP
+3304 
-3311 TGVWSNG
+3311 
-3318 TDVWVLT
+3318 
-3325 TAGRISVYSLADGAE
+3325 
-3340 HTDRGFTLPGG
+3340 
-3351 AEYAAGLW
+3351 
-3359 SNGATLWVSDV
+3359 
-3370 NRGWVRAYRLSDG
+3370 
-3383 ARQADRDL
+3383 
-3391 DTAALAAAGNT
+3391 
-3402 EPAGI
+3402 
-3407 WSNGTTMWV
+3407 
-3416 ADFTDSRVYAYDLTT
+3416 
-3431 KARVADKE
+3431 
-3439 LDLDKNPGEAY
+3439 
-3450 NPFGIWSNGDT
+3450 
-3461 LLAASWLGGEIIA
+3461 
-3474 HSLTDGQRQP
+3474 DGQRQP

-3494 TNFPNDIWSNGH
+3494 TNSPNGIWSNGH
-3506 ILWVVD
+3506 ILWIVD

-3529 PNDTPGSGN
+3529 PNDTPVWSVTAEPVRVAEGAESTITVSVDKTFDTDQTITLAAGGTAASSDYSLSSSSLTLDAGDTSVTATVTAVDDSVIEGGDETVVVTASQPRRRNSRVGDGHHRRQRHANLVGDRGAGEGR